1 MFSSLFSIVVDDVV
15 LILKYQFF
23 DENPTKKVCLETKY
37 QNVMEYSKLKLP
49 AAKFIDYLKTE
60 CNNFLA
66 DCLK

>member
-1 MFSSLFSIVVDDVV
+1 M

-37 QNVMEYSKLKLP
+37 QNVIEYSKLKLP